1 MARKT
6 NVSKKRAP
14 MIDDPKLQLVINRIY
29 NDINELIGAV
39 NVAANDT
46 FPESSGSHGN
56 IRVTEKSDRTTA
68 IEIRTSQGWF
78 ELGGF
83 TMIDKRG

>member
-14 MIDDPKLQLVINRIY
+14 MIDDPKLQLVINSIY
-29 NDINELIGAV
+29 DDINELIGAV

-46 FPESSGSHGN
+46 FLKVLVSM
-56 IRVTEKSDRTTA
+56 
-68 IEIRTSQGWF
+68 EI
-78 ELGGF
+78 
-83 TMIDKRG
+83 

>member
-1 MARKT
+1 
-6 NVSKKRAP
+6 
-14 MIDDPKLQLVINRIY
+14 MIEDPKLQLVINRIY

-56 IRVTEKSDRTTA
+56 IR
-68 IEIRTSQGWF
+68 GHC
-78 ELGGF
+78 
-83 TMIDKRG
+83 